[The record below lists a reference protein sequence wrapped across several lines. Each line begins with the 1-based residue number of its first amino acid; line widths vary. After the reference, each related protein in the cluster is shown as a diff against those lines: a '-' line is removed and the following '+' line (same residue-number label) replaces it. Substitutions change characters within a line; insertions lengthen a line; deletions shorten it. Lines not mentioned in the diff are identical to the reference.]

1 MSKKLY
7 LLDALAL
14 IYRAYYALIRTPRIT
29 STGINTNAQFGFTNT
44 LLEIIK
50 KENPSHIAVCFDT
63 HAPTER
69 HTDFTDYKANR
80 EAAPEDLLSS
90 LPHIKAIIE
99 GFNIPVVE
107 CDGYEADDVI
117 GTLAWQAADMGYE
130 VYMVTPDKDY
140 GQLLVKENVYMWKP
154 PAFGNEREILDAEK
168 IKAKWDI
175 ARVDQVIDMLGLMGD
190 AADNIPGIPG
200 VGEKTAAK
208 LLKEYDTLEGV
219 LANADKIKGAMG
231 EKVRAGKESAIMSKK
246 LATIITNVP
255 VQFHEE
261 DYKLSEK
268 NIPALTEIFNLLEFK
283 TLGKRIL
290 GGDFEEKTRTAS
302 DEKKKIDN
310 DEVQTDLFGNE
321 VKSKKTTV
329 KTKTIVLDSET
340 GTQSVLEPNDEPG
353 NAGYDDDEEE
363 SDLPK
368 LIANKNIENTPHT
381 YETIVGDQAIEDFI
395 KKIIAKKEIC
405 IDTETTGID
414 ANNVQLVGLSF
425 SNTTHT
431 GYYLPVAND
440 GDGAYGAKHILEK
453 LKPLFEDETITWIGQ
468 NLKYDFLVLKWYGVI
483 LKGKTF
489 DTMLAHYV
497 IEPEGRRSMDILSE
511 QFLGYAPV
519 SIENLIGKKGKNQG
533 TMRDVPLD
541 QITEYAAEDADITY
555 QLKECFEPLLTKR
568 EVKRVFE
575 EVENPLMQVLVDME
589 FEGVKVDEQFLN
601 EYSKVLE
608 ADIKISEERV
618 FEQAGVRFNLAS
630 PKQLGEV
637 LFDILKIDPKAKKTK
652 TGQYA
657 TGEDV
662 LAKLAAK
669 HKIVDDILNFRELS
683 KLKSTYVDALPA
695 IVNPKTGRIH
705 TSYAQAVAVTGRLSS
720 TNPNLQNI
728 PIRSERGREVRK
740 AFIPRDPARVLVSA
754 DYSQIEL
761 RVVAAISGDPNM
773 CDAFK
778 QGKDIHTA
786 TAAKV
791 YGIAEADVTKEQ
803 RYKAKS
809 VNFGIIYGQGAFGL
823 AENLGISR
831 TEAKEIIDNYKKEF
845 PNIQLYMDQQINKA
859 KEQGFVETL
868 MGRKRWLRD
877 INSSNFTVRG
887 FAERN
892 AINSPIQGSAA
903 DMIKLAMIK
912 IHREMKKQHWES
924 KMILQVHD
932 ELVFDAVESELPA
945 LKELILSC
953 MTTAMELPNGVPV
966 EAEIGQGKNWLEA
979 H

>member
-261 DYKLSEK
+261 DYQLSEK

-290 GGDFEEKTRTAS
+290 GSDFEVVVAQ
-302 DEKKKIDN
+302 DP
-310 DEVQTDLFGNE
+310 EVQTDLFGNE
-321 VKSKKTTV
+321 VKAKKTIV
-329 KTKTIVLDSET
+329 KTKTVVLDSEA

-353 NAGYDDDEEE
+353 NAGYDGDEEDA

-368 LIANKNIENTPHT
+368 LIANKNIENTPHQ
-381 YETIVGDQAIEDFI
+381 YETIVGDQAISDFI
-395 KKIIAKKEIC
+395 KKISAKKEIC

-440 GDGAYGAKHILEK
+440 GDGTDGAKHILNQ

-511 QFLGYAPV
+511 QFLGYEPV

-541 QITEYAAEDADITY
+541 QITEYAAEDADITL

-630 PKQLGEV
+630 PKQLGDV

-740 AFIPRDPARVLVSA
+740 AFIPRNPARILVSA

-912 IHREMKKQHWES
+912 IHHAMKQQHWES